1 MSTQQPI
8 RLGVNID
15 HVATLRN
22 ARGGVHPD
30 PLRVAQLLADT
41 GHTDLITVH
50 LREDRRHIRDADVYA
65 IREKVGL
72 PLNLEMAVTAEML
85 KIAQDVKPDWACLV
99 PEKRQEITT
108 EGGLAIAP
116 IAVELKEFI
125 KALQGTGIKVSL
137 FVDPDET
144 TIHQAADAGA
154 DAVEL
159 HTGTYAHGVGETE
172 LARLINAAALCETLG
187 LQCHAGHGLT
197 FENVS
202 AVAAIPQIQE
212 LNIGHYLIGEAM
224 WLGLPGAVSEMK
236 RLMLSAR
243 A

>member
-65 IREKVGL
+65 IRHEVGL

-116 IAVELKEFI
+116 IAAELKEFI

-144 TIHQAADAGA
+144 TIHQAIDAGA

-159 HTGTYAHGVGETE
+159 HTGSYAHGVGEAE
-172 LARLINAAALCETLG
+172 LARLINAAALCEKLG
-187 LQCHAGHGLT
+187 LHCHAGHGLT
-197 FENVS
+197 FDNVS
-202 AVAAIPQIQE
+202 AVAAIPQIEE

-224 WLGLPGAVSEMK
+224 WLGLPGAVAEMK
-236 RLMLSAR
+236 RLMIAAR
-243 A
+243 S